1 MRGEKEREARR
12 SIAAADRQHSPF
24 LAARERKGEG
34 AREVSAAW
42 LPAERGWPQPGP
54 PFSTESNSRVIASRL
69 PPGRRGRGPL
79 RCAVLPPAEGGGGAG
94 PLRLIITPH
103 YEVQSSAISG
113 GGGEREEKQRCA
125 SDARAT
131 SDPLGHVLER
141 SSAVGNCRVGWGV
154 GERCVF
160 FFRKLPSLS
169 RVPVSSV
176 RLIPEI
182 AETSRTGCHFCF
194 GCFRRLPKRI
204 SSART
209 TPSAHFGDGH

>member
-1 MRGEKEREARR
+1 MAAGGTRL
-12 SIAAADRQHSPF
+12 AAAGPAF
-24 LAARERKGEG
+24 LHRVELQGYRFPPPARAEGEG
-34 AREVSAAW
+34 AAA
-42 LPAERGWPQPGP
+42 LCRAPARGGWWGCGAAAANYNPALRGAV
-54 PFSTESNSRVIASRL
+54 FGNF
-69 PPGRRGRGPL
+69 RR
-79 RCAVLPPAEGGGGAG
+79 
-94 PLRLIITPH
+94 
-103 YEVQSSAISG
+103 
-113 GGGEREEKQRCA
+113 GGEREEKQRCA
-125 SDARAT
+125 SDARVT